1 MGSVLRPVR
10 HHARHGMTV
19 KLMKKY
25 FVSGVEEALGPYT
38 RSQIDQFLEEGILT
52 EKTQV
57 WQEGDDEWSPLGEHP
72 DFCDAEAE
80 LKQPSKEEQSSVEE
94 DQVKLEKSRAEIP
107 KLLESI
113 KEDLDALWE
122 CQREAILSRIMDE
135 DLADELEDIRA
146 ESREY
151 YKRVEVNA
159 VDCWRK
165 DGQLLNWITECI
177 KKHADYTFP
186 IPVEDNPDLR
196 MEIIISWLQTVGL
209 SGIRG
214 CYCWKENESYL
225 YVGQASRLETR
236 IKSYKTRDFFSKA
249 THVRIMVPN
258 FKGCRTKTHFKRK
271 LNALERLLLLQYE
284 PIENRDKNG
293 HKGFNNADDCLNYIM
308 GEVQELATDVS

>member
-1 MGSVLRPVR
+1 MGSMLRPVR
-10 HHARHGMTV
+10 HRAYHGMTV

-25 FVSGVEEALGPYT
+25 FVNGEDEALGPYT

-52 EKTQV
+52 EKTQI
-57 WQEGDDEWSPLGEHP
+57 WQEGDDEWSPLGKHP
-72 DFCDAEAE
+72 EFSDAEAV

-94 DQVKLEKSRAEIP
+94 DRVKLEQSKAEIP

-113 KEDLDALWE
+113 QEDLDTLWK
-122 CQREAILSRIMDE
+122 CQRAAILARIMDE
-135 DLADELEDIRA
+135 DLSEKLEDIRA
-146 ESREY
+146 ESCDYFRRIE
-151 YKRVEVNA
+151 ENA

-165 DGQLLNWITECI
+165 DGQLLKWITGSI

-186 IPVEDNPDLR
+186 IPAGDDPDLR

-209 SGIRG
+209 GGIRG
-214 CYCWKENESYL
+214 CYCWKKNDRYL

-249 THVRIMVPN
+249 THIRIMIPSFRN
-258 FKGCRTKTHFKRK
+258 CTTKTHFKRK

-308 GEVQELATDVS
+308 GEVQELATDAS